1 MEIIITELSRYIIV
15 FCMALYTYWGF
26 AAFTGRKKKRTKV
39 LKRQRKVMYLFHFL
53 GYVVLYLNSG
63 DEMLLG
69 LYGVEVI
76 FLFVSNIFY
85 KRIYKKGNQPIINHM
100 HMLFVISMV
109 VLTRLNKDNA
119 EKQFAYVIAGM
130 VLCLVLPWI
139 LEHYKKLE
147 SEGWFYAV
155 LGLILLLIV
164 LLFGSAKY
172 GAKNWLTLGPVA
184 LQPSEFVKILFVF
197 AFASILSQQNLEM
210 QNIVKITAMA
220 AAYVMV
226 LVLEKDLGA
235 ALIFFI
241 TYLFMLYVAT
251 QQAKYLLA
259 GVGSGSVAAVIGY
272 FLFSHVR
279 NRVVAWKDPWAT
291 IDKQGYQVAQSL
303 FAIGTGG
310 WFGMGLMQGLPN
322 SVPIRE
328 SDFIFSVIS
337 EELGAF
343 FAISLI
349 LVYVS
354 CFIWFVNI
362 SMKIKNVFFKLVAF
376 GFSVM
381 LMFQTFLTLGGAT
394 KFIPSTGVTLPL
406 VSYGGSSVVS
416 VIIMFC
422 VIQSIY
428 MLDSKE
434 VNENVG
440 NKEEQ
445 EEG

>member
-1 MEIIITELSRYIIV
+1 MEIVITELSRYIIAI
-15 FCMALYTYWGF
+15 CMALYAYWGF
-26 AAFTGRKKKRTKV
+26 AAFTERKKKRTRI
-39 LKRQRKVMYLFHFL
+39 LKRQRKAMYLFHFF
-53 GYVVLYLNSG
+53 GYIVLYLNTE
-63 DEMLLG
+63 DEIVLG
-69 LYGVEVI
+69 LYGIEVI
-76 FLFVSNIFY
+76 FFFVSNMIY
-85 KRIYKKGNQPIINHM
+85 KRVYKKGNQPIINHM
-100 HMLFVISMV
+100 HMLFAVSMV
-109 VLTRLNKDNA
+109 ILTRLNIDNA
-119 EKQFAYVIAGM
+119 KRQFAYMIAGIA
-130 VLCLVLPWI
+130 LCLVLPWI
-139 LEHYKKLE
+139 LEHYKKLQ

-155 LGLILLLIV
+155 LGLIILLIV
-164 LLFGSAKY
+164 LLFGNAKY

-184 LQPSEFVKILFVF
+184 LQPSEFVKILFVI
-197 AFASILSQQNLEM
+197 AFASILSQENLEM
-210 QNIVKITAMA
+210 QNVVKITAMA
-220 AAYVMV
+220 VAYVMV

-251 QQAKYLLA
+251 GQTRYLFA
-259 GVGSGSVAAVIGY
+259 GIGSGSVAAVIGY

-279 NRVVAWKDPWAT
+279 NRVVAWRDPWGT
-291 IDKQGYQVAQSL
+291 IDRQGYQVAQSL

-310 WFGMGLMQGLPN
+310 WFGMGLMQGLPS

-328 SDFIFSVIS
+328 SDFVFSAIS

-343 FAISLI
+343 FAICMI

-362 SMKIKNVFFKLVAF
+362 SMKIKNLFFKLISF

-406 VSYGGSSVVS
+406 VSYGGSSMVS
-416 VIIMFC
+416 VIVMFC

-428 MLDSKE
+428 MLDSME
-434 VNENVG
+434 VIEDAG
-440 NKEEQ
+440 HKEEQ
-445 EEG
+445 EEA